1 MMLRIGSW
9 LLMGAVTAYGLERV
23 TEQRVA
29 AAEHQIL
36 ANAALS
42 EAWMV
47 MARFMD
53 ESRYRGVW
61 PNRRCR

>member
-1 MMLRIGSW
+1 MILRIGSW
-9 LLMGAVTAYGLERV
+9 LLMGAVTVYGLVRV

-29 AAEHQIL
+29 AAENQIR

-47 MARFMD
+47 YSRYMD